1 MKHVKKF
8 EGIDFNNI
16 VALGRKFFTGHEG
29 AEEKELAKQLI
40 LSDIETKVDKLVE
53 LGWIE
58 SDKIDMKKSS
68 LKNKAQSNNWKGSIV
83 IRKNPKGELFVIYDP
98 GLSGIQ
104 EVGKFAA
111 SIR

>member
-8 EGIDFNNI
+8 EGIDFNSI
-16 VALGRKFFTGHEG
+16 AAAGRKFFTGHEG

-58 SDKIDMKKSS
+58 PEQVEMKKSS
-68 LKNKAQSNNWKGSIV
+68 LKNQAQSNNWKGSIV
-83 IRKNPKGELFVIYDP
+83 IRKNPKGEVFVIYDP

-104 EVGKFAA
+104 EIGKYAA
-111 SIR
+111 AIR